1 LHAGFKA
8 VVRPPLLEVL
18 MRSFILT
25 VVIGLL
31 STGCASKKY
40 VAGQVGEVN
49 QKVEV
54 LSGSLERTQSATQR
68 NEVRIDEVDR
78 NAQAGVAD
86 AKRSAG
92 VALNRAEEAERLA
105 RGKLLYSLTLSN
117 DKVTF
122 PVNRDELSD
131 DARRLVDETLGPIV
145 ADNRG
150 VFIEIEGH
158 TDATGPAR
166 YNRQLAEA
174 RALAVRNY
182 LRDQH
187 QIALNRI
194 EVISYGETKPIA
206 SNRTRADR
214 ALNRRVVINVLE

>member
-1 LHAGFKA
+1 
-8 VVRPPLLEVL
+8 

-25 VVIGLL
+25 MVVVLL

-40 VAGQVGEVN
+40 VAGQIGEVN
-49 QKVEV
+49 QKVDA
-54 LSGSLERTQSATQR
+54 LSGTLERTQDATQR

-78 NAQAGVAD
+78 NAQAGVTD

-92 VALNRAEEAERLA
+92 EALNRAEEAERMA

-122 PVNRDELSD
+122 PVNRDKLSD

-158 TDATGPAR
+158 TDATGPER

-182 LRDQH
+182 LRDPH

>member
-1 LHAGFKA
+1 M
-8 VVRPPLLEVL
+8 VVV
-18 MRSFILT
+18 
-25 VVIGLL
+25 LL

-49 QKVEV
+49 QKVDA
-54 LSGSLERTQSATQR
+54 LSGTLERTQDATQR

-78 NAQAGVAD
+78 NAQAGVTD

-92 VALNRAEEAERLA
+92 EALNRAEEAERMA
-105 RGKLLYSLTLSN
+105 RGKLLYSPTLSN

-122 PVNRDELSD
+122 PVNRDKLSD

-158 TDATGPAR
+158 TDATGPER

>member
-1 LHAGFKA
+1 M
-8 VVRPPLLEVL
+8 VVV
-18 MRSFILT
+18 
-25 VVIGLL
+25 LL

-49 QKVEV
+49 QKVDA
-54 LSGSLERTQSATQR
+54 LSGTLERTQDATQR

-78 NAQAGVAD
+78 NAQAGVTD

-92 VALNRAEEAERLA
+92 EALNRAEEAERMA

-122 PVNRDELSD
+122 TVNRAKLSD
-131 DARRLVDETLGPIV
+131 DARQLVDETLGPIV

-158 TDATGPAR
+158 TDATGPER
-166 YNRQLAEA
+166 YNRQLAEE

-182 LRDQH
+182 LHDQH
-187 QIALNRI
+187 QVALNRI
-194 EVISYGETKPIA
+194 EVISYGEAKPIV
-206 SNRTRADR
+206 SNKTRADR

>member
-1 LHAGFKA
+1 M
-8 VVRPPLLEVL
+8 VVV
-18 MRSFILT
+18 
-25 VVIGLL
+25 LL

-49 QKVEV
+49 QKVDA
-54 LSGSLERTQSATQR
+54 LSGTLERTQDATQR

-78 NAQAGVAD
+78 NAQAGVTD

-92 VALNRAEEAERLA
+92 EALNRAEEAERMA

-122 PVNRDELSD
+122 PVNRDKLSD

-158 TDATGPAR
+158 TDATGPER